1 MCWGGGGEHDVNGV
15 MVYVWGEG
23 GAHDVNSNDVCV
35 WGGCT

>member
-1 MCWGGGGEHDVNGV
+1 MLGGWGGEHDVNGV